1 MFGNIIE
8 MDMAWILPL
17 IVVFGFIFLKIILPN
32 LGSSSKKEAS
42 KEEVEKKEPNWKKS
56 AIVDFIVQG
65 AFIAIFV
72 LLTLFLTDDPHEYM
86 GFPTSVHGA
95 VVNFAIG
102 GLIGIAILVPY
113 YNIPRI
119 WKLEKEKVK
128 KIFDSVPGPKEAQK
142 YWVPI
147 SILLGVYWEEIIFRG
162 ALIAVPAALLTFPY
176 DLWVI
181 FVLVSSFFA
190 SIHIISKGPQ
200 RWDRKIDLIKG
211 VSISFGLGLI
221 FIWRWSIIAAGSLH
235 LMFNIIPWIT
245 YRLRE

>member
-1 MFGNIIE
+1 MSGDVITTDI
-8 MDMAWILPL
+8 AWILPL
-17 IVVFGFIFLKIILPN
+17 IVIFGFIFFKIILPS

-65 AFIAIFV
+65 AIIAIFV
-72 LLTLFLTDDPHEYM
+72 LLALFLTDDPQKYM

-102 GLIGIAILVPY
+102 GLIGIVILVPY

-128 KIFDSVPGPKEAQK
+128 KIYDSAPGPKEAQK

-162 ALIAVPAALLTFPY
+162 ALIAVPAALLTFRY

-181 FVLVSSFFA
+181 FILVSLFFV
-190 SIHIISKGPQ
+190 SIHIMSKGPQ

-211 VSISFGLGLI
+211 ASISFGLGLI
-221 FIWRWSIIAAGSLH
+221 FILRWSIIAAGSLH

-245 YRLRE
+245 YHIRE